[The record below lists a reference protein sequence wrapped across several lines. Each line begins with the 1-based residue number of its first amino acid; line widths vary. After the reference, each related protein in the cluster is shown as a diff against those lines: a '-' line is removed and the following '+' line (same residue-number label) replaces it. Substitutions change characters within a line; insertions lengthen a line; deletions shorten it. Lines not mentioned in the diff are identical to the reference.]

1 MAASAAAIIL
11 RRWSMA
17 PPSCCARGLACWR
30 SPGGGHPDRH
40 VAFDRAAKPRGRHAL
55 AAPGHPHGSSRRAA
69 LAISKSQGKAKSIEP
84 SPLRQRQRG
93 LTGIVQR
100 ASHGA
105 VSSRSRVAAAL
116 TGDLGRDTARLK
128 SVEISLRYL
137 INMWWILESRRPFV
151 KPLRAPSGE
160 ALSPLRTARLI
171 GVWTAG
177 EQR

>member
-105 VSSRSRVAAAL
+105 RIVQVARRSGPDRRSWPRHRAAEIR
-116 TGDLGRDTARLK
+116 RDKLAVPNKHVVDTKIAQPMF
-128 SVEISLRYL
+128 ETT
-137 INMWWILESRRPFV
+137 MRPF
-151 KPLRAPSGE
+151 
-160 ALSPLRTARLI
+160 T
-171 GVWTAG
+171 
-177 EQR
+177 